1 MSSANLSPSLTLPG
15 PWKAVVFDMDGLL
28 VHTEPTWVQAKV
40 LLFGNYDVVFH
51 EADQR
56 AVHGAAEI
64 ESATYFTRRLGLPE
78 TEIPRIQGEYMD
90 IVHQL
95 FEEPV
100 EVNPGAIELVERL
113 TGSVPLGLASN
124 TRRSLVDEVLA
135 GTPLRDRFD
144 AIATGDEVEPK
155 PAPDVYL
162 LACQRLGIDAADAV
176 ALEDSPLGVAAAKA
190 AGLACIGV
198 PSYPDEPL
206 PEADHRVASLMELL

>member
-1 MSSANLSPSLTLPG
+1 
-15 PWKAVVFDMDGLL
+15 MDGLL
-28 VHTEPTWVQAKV
+28 VKTEPTWVRAKV
-40 LLFGNYDVVFH
+40 MLFGHYDVVFH

-56 AVHGAAEI
+56 AVHGAAEM
-64 ESATYFTRRLGLPE
+64 ESAAYFTRRLGLPAS
-78 TEIPRIQGEYMD
+78 EIPRIHGEYMD
-90 IVHQL
+90 IVHRL

-100 EVNPGAIELVERL
+100 EVNPGAAELVERL
-113 TGSVPLGLASN
+113 AGAVPLGLASN
-124 TRRSLVDEVLA
+124 TRRTLVDEVLA
-135 GTPLRDRFD
+135 GTSFGHRFD

-162 LACQRLGIDAADAV
+162 LACERLGVDAAEAV

-206 PEADHRVASLMELL
+206 HEADYRAASLTELL